1 MHILRY
7 SHDRCDVAVPISILS
22 AWTELRLLSTVF
34 AQLVRAQRAG
44 ARTVSWLTVIVE
56 SAITAGW
63 QR

>member
-1 MHILRY
+1 MYILTYTRL
-7 SHDRCDVAVPISILS
+7 SCDVAVSISILS

>member
-7 SHDRCDVAVPISILS
+7 TRERCDVAMPISILS

-34 AQLVRAQRAG
+34 AQFVRALRAG
-44 ARTVSWLTVIVE
+44 VQTVSWLTVIVV